1 MKNSEITV
9 IVVEKNG
16 TLLPVIVA
24 LLFSRT
30 TTTNTGE
37 LWTELA
43 WCTILLATVI
53 SPTVVIAVPARRAVG
68 SLTTASTTTGAC
80 LCGTG
85 TSRLAMGLR
94 DNFCGEVKPLPEVLN
109 TFRCERVIVPLP

>member
-1 MKNSEITV
+1 MK
-9 IVVEKNG
+9 
-16 TLLPVIVA
+16 TLLPIVIA

-30 TTTNTGE
+30 TTANTGE

-43 WCTILLATVI
+43 WCAILPATVI
-53 SPTVVIAVPARRAVG
+53 SPTVVIAVSARPAVA
-68 SLTTASTTTGAC
+68 SLTTSTSTGAC

-94 DNFCGEVKPLPEVLN
+94 DNLCGEVKPLPEILN

>member
-1 MKNSEITV
+1 MKNSEMTV
-9 IVVEKNG
+9 IVVEKNEI
-16 TLLPVIVA
+16 LLPVIVA

-30 TTTNTGE
+30 TTTHTGE

-43 WCTILLATVI
+43 WCAILPATVI
-53 SPTVVIAVPARRAVG
+53 SPTVVLAVSTRPTVAP
-68 SLTTASTTTGAC
+68 LTTATTTGAC

-94 DNFCGEVKPLPEVLN
+94 NNFCGKVKPLPEILN

>member
-1 MKNSEITV
+1 MTV
-9 IVVEKNG
+9 IVVGKNE
-16 TLLPVIVA
+16 TLLPAVTA

-30 TTTNTGE
+30 TTTNAGE

-43 WCTILLATVI
+43 WCAILPATVI
-53 SPTVVIAVPARRAVG
+53 SPTVVVAVSARPAVA
-68 SLTTASTTTGAC
+68 SLTTSTTTGAC
-80 LCGTG
+80 LCGTR

>member
-1 MKNSEITV
+1 MENSEWLV
-9 IVVEKNG
+9 I
-16 TLLPVIVA
+16 A

-43 WCTILLATVI
+43 WCAILPATVI
-53 SPTVVIAVPARRAVG
+53 SPTVVLAVSARPTVA
-68 SLTTASTTTGAC
+68 SLTTTSTTTGAC

-85 TSRLAMGLR
+85 TSRLAMSLR

-109 TFRCERVIVPLP
+109 TFRCEGVIVPLP